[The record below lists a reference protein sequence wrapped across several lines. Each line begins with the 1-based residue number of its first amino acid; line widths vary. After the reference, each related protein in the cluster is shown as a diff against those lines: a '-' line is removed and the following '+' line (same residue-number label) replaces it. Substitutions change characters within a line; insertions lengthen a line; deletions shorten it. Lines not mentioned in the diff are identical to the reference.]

1 MPKRR
6 NFREAA
12 DKGAQQSP
20 ASSAASTSG
29 GTAAPTSGTVAV
41 AERPADPPQM
51 RAQPFT
57 MEHWGL
63 SLPDVDATPETASGP
78 LDEQEQRLL
87 AEAHRAVDNAR
98 TARWMLGFSLEVVRR
113 RRLYRGDGTR
123 TWEQYLILEHDHLS
137 TSEADRLQK
146 TWRLA
151 QTVHKELGRPL
162 PDSHLRKL
170 QPYAERTS
178 DQEAAR
184 AYSELYWAHQQGGVR
199 LVATQVQQRVKNAV
213 AAAKGVSDPAERSQ
227 AVSAAWTTAPEA
239 VMPTQ
244 RVKAGREHSGVPDQ
258 NPDPVETALQLLNAA
273 RHAVESAT
281 EDEAAR
287 KARSSEAAQRQQ
299 DAIRRIGRIL
309 SKVKVAADTDTSD
322 GDGDTVADAELVE
335 D

>member
-1 MPKRR
+1 
-6 NFREAA
+6 
-12 DKGAQQSP
+12 
-20 ASSAASTSG
+20 
-29 GTAAPTSGTVAV
+29 
-41 AERPADPPQM
+41 M

-63 SLPDVDATPETASGP
+63 SLPDVDATPETARGP
-78 LDEQEQRLL
+78 LDEHEQRLL

-123 TWEQYLILEHDHLS
+123 TWEQYLAQEHDGLS

-151 QTVHKELGRPL
+151 QTVQKELGRPL

-184 AYSELYWAHQQGGVR
+184 AYAELYWAHQTGGVR
-199 LVATQVQQRVKNAV
+199 LVANQVQQRVKKAL

-239 VMPTQ
+239 VMPAQ
-244 RVKAGREHSGVPDQ
+244 RGEAEREQSRASERSS
-258 NPDPVETALQLLNAA
+258 DPVDAALQLLNAA
-273 RHAVESAT
+273 RQAVEDAT
-281 EDEAAR
+281 EDKAAR
-287 KARSSEAAQRQQ
+287 KARSGEEAQRQQ

-309 SKVKVAADTDTSD
+309 SKVKVDADADTVDED
-322 GDGDTVADAELVE
+322 VIVDAELVE
-335 D
+335 S